1 MGEIQSLIFDFD
13 GTIVD
18 TETPSLAAW
27 EYIFTRYGCLLDP
40 VLYAQHLGTPEKSAI
55 LYAVLEQAIGEGVD
69 RATLHAE
76 RIRFYQAHRHAQRL
90 RPGVRQYLSDAKQ
103 LGFTLSIAS
112 SSPHAWIREHLV
124 RWDLVEYFDAV
135 ACIEDVTRGKPAPD
149 LYHVAASRLGIF
161 PAAAL
166 AFEDSPHGAS
176 AAKAAGMR
184 CVIVPNGVTASMV
197 FAAGDLRLSSFEEQP
212 LSEVVAHFQGAVVN
226 FATAPRD

>member
-27 EYIFTRYGCLLDP
+27 EHIFTRYGCRLDP
-40 VLYAQHLGTPEKSAI
+40 VLYAQHIGTPEKSAI

-69 RATLHAE
+69 RAALHEE
-76 RIRFYQAHRHAQRL
+76 RLRFYQAQSHAQRL

-124 RWDLVEYFDAV
+124 RWDVVEYFAAV

-149 LYHVAASRLGIF
+149 IFLHVAREMAVPPQQCLVI
-161 PAAAL
+161 
-166 AFEDSPHGAS
+166 EDSVHGVNGAL
-176 AAKAAGMR
+176 AAGMR
-184 CVIVPNGVTASMV
+184 VLGFTGASHIEDGHADVLLGAGVLSV
-197 FAAGDLRLSSFEEQP
+197 FDDLTQLPELLRRL
-212 LSEVVAHFQGAVVN
+212 
-226 FATAPRD
+226 